1 MKLSY
6 CFKYIFV
13 FSILTAIVLFK
24 PPYMLAE
31 CGVIEGDMCAF
42 GDGGDKRIER
52 SYYHCNLDNSSI
64 CCTKALECPEGSSPS
79 SVGTSG
85 YQGPT
90 TEFFNALNPLYTHG
104 NEESATLTTP
114 GAVVSRVLRYALPIA
129 GMILFFMLLWGGFEI
144 LVGSAGKKSLDAGKQ
159 RITAAFVGFILLFV
173 SYWIMQILE
182 IIFGISIV

>member
-1 MKLSY
+1 MKSY
-6 CFKYIFV
+6 FKYFFIFSV
-13 FSILTAIVLFK
+13 LTAIVLFK
-24 PPYMLAE
+24 SPDVLAE
-31 CGVIEGDMCAF
+31 CGYGVTTATGDACDLQN
-42 GDGGDKRIER
+42 GQTK
-52 SYYHCNLDNSSI
+52 SSGYFYCDADMTL
-64 CCTKALECPEGSSPS
+64 CCTKASECPAGSDPMPVSLSP
-79 SVGTSG
+79 

-104 NEESATLTTP
+104 NQESATLTTP

-129 GMILFFMLLWGGFEI
+129 GMILFVMLLWGGFEI